1 MKNKALF
8 AAALAVTMTV
18 GASAAFT
25 KTNTYTD
32 GQFTD
37 VPSAEWYAKEVKS
50 TFEHGLMNG
59 IGGGLFGPNGNV
71 TVAEAITMASRAAS
85 IIAGETFP
93 SLTANGIRCT
103 STTQHQRAL

>member
-37 VPSAEWYAKEVKS
+37 VPSAEWYAKEVQS
-50 TFEHGLMNG
+50 TF
-59 IGGGLFGPNGNV
+59 
-71 TVAEAITMASRAAS
+71 
-85 IIAGETFP
+85 
-93 SLTANGIRCT
+93 
-103 STTQHQRAL
+103 

>member
-25 KTNTYTD
+25 KTNTYTE

-50 TFEHGLMNG
+50 TFELGLMNG
-59 IGGGLFGPNGNV
+59 IGGGLFDPDGNV

-85 IIAGETFP
+85 INAGETIP

-103 STTQHQRAL
+103 STTQHPRAL